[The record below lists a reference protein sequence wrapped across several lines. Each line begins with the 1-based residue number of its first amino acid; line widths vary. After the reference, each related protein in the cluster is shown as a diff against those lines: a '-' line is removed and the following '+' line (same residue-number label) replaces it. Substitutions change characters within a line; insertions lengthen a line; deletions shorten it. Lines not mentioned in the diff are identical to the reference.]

1 MNDDEYL
8 TEHWLFKTKSLGEKQ
23 MNKDLEIYYLYN
35 KLKNRKELEP
45 SAYEIACEMEENG
58 LIGNIKQVG
67 ATLEKWNQKG
77 YWNYGVNIYFGWI
90 EHGREYELLSYL
102 RNRPNSNNLTK
113 VYVVTAGSYSDYH
126 IKAVFLDKESAYT
139 YKCLHEKDD
148 DNYGDIYVEEYTAN
162 NSVFNKKAPVYKIEI
177 TFFINLNYQI
187 IKISERQSK
196 EDVAVLRGCEKV
208 IVPNLEEIIEKLRIY
223 GNVYCEIT
231 VSSLDSFDKARKI
244 AHEQLQILL
253 QNLFEIT
260 GGVEQ
265 CK

>member
-1 MNDDEYL
+1 
-8 TEHWLFKTKSLGEKQ
+8 
-23 MNKDLEIYYLYN
+23 MNKDLEIYLYN

-45 SAYEIACEMEENG
+45 SAYEIACEMEEKG
-58 LIGNIKQVG
+58 LIGNVKQVG
-67 ATLEKWNQKG
+67 ATLEKWDKKG

-102 RNRPNSNNLTK
+102 RNRPNSSNLTK

-139 YKCLHEKDD
+139 YKYLHEGDD
-148 DNYGDIYVEEYTAN
+148 DNYGDVYVEEYTAN
-162 NSVFNKKAPVYKIEI
+162 NSVFDKKVKVVTLYQCELNFIVSSNCIIADLIE
-177 TFFINLNYQI
+177 L
-187 IKISERQSK
+187 SR
-196 EDVAVLRGCEKV
+196 EDDVVRGCEKV

-223 GNVYCEIT
+223 GNVNCEIT

-244 AHEQLQILL
+244 AHEQLQILS

-260 GGVEQ
+260 GGGI